1 VRCNVIR
8 RAIVRVFPAQSRR
21 ADFNE
26 EGRMERDIYDEDH
39 EAFRDVVKEFIKR
52 YVTNEARER
61 WDAAGEVDRETMR
74 AAGESGLIGL
84 SVPEE
89 FGGAGMLQDYRF
101 RAIVNEEV
109 IAAGAGSL
117 AGAFGI
123 QDDLAIPY
131 LVHMGTQ
138 EQKEKWL
145 PGMATGEILGALAMS
160 EPGAGSDLRGI
171 KTTAKRVEG
180 GYIVNGAKTFI
191 SSGKTADVIVT
202 FVKTGE
208 GNKADAFSLLLIENG
223 MDGFDHGK
231 KLHKMGF
238 QGHDTAELSFSDVFV
253 PEENLISGKEGQG
266 FIQLMMNLPLE
277 RLSIGIAGA
286 AAAEAAL
293 KWTLAYT
300 KDREAF
306 GERIIDFQNTRFKL
320 AEVATTVDALWAY
333 MDRALLAY
341 KDGKLSAVEAAKV
354 KFWATEREWDVID
367 VCVQL
372 HGGYGYITEYPI
384 ARAFL
389 DARVHRIYG
398 GTNEIMRE
406 IVGRELAKH

>member
-1 VRCNVIR
+1 
-8 RAIVRVFPAQSRR
+8 
-21 ADFNE
+21 
-26 EGRMERDIYDEDH
+26 MERDIYDEDH
-39 EAFRDVVKEFIKR
+39 EAFREVVKEFIKR
-52 YVTNEARER
+52 YATNEARDR
-61 WDAAGEVDRETMR
+61 WDAEGEIDRATML

-101 RAIVNEEV
+101 RTIVNEEV
-109 IAAGAGSL
+109 IGAGAGSL

-123 QDDLAIPY
+123 QDDLAVPY
-131 LVHMGTQ
+131 IVHMGTQ

-171 KTTAKRVEG
+171 KTTAKKVDG

-191 SSGKTADVIVT
+191 SSGKTADIIVT

-208 GNKADAFSLLLIENG
+208 GNRPDAFSLLIIENG
-223 MDGFDHGK
+223 MAGFDHGK
-231 KLHKMGF
+231 KLHKMGSH
-238 QGHDTAELSFSDVFV
+238 GHDTAELSFSDVFV
-253 PEENLISGKEGQG
+253 PDENLISGKEGQG

-277 RLSIGIAGA
+277 RLSIGIAAGSA
-286 AAAEAAL
+286 AQAAL
-293 KWTLAYT
+293 AWTLAYT

-320 AEVATTVDALWAY
+320 ADVATTVDVMWAY
-333 MDRALLAY
+333 LDRALLEY
-341 KDGKLSAVEAAKV
+341 KDGKLTAEEAAKV
-354 KFWATEREWDVID
+354 KFWTTEREWEILDT
-367 VCVQL
+367 CVQL

-406 IVGRELAKH
+406 IVGRKLAGKR